1 MTFLSVSDLRFS
13 YGSHAVLDGIDL
25 EIGKGQVVSLIGRNG
40 SGKTTLL
47 RCLNRI
53 GKYREGTV
61 RIGGED
67 VASMG
72 TAELARRFGYVP
84 QSAPANF
91 PATVVD
97 VVLLGRLPHLMWR
110 VGEKDM
116 DLVMSIIKRLKLEH
130 LAFRQFNELSGG
142 ERQKVL
148 IARALAQEPQVL
160 LLDEPTSNLD
170 IMHQLEVMEAVRTEV
185 RKKGEMTAIISIH
198 DLNLAAR
205 YSDTIAVIQD
215 GRMRGYGPPEE
226 ILTGELVS
234 EIYGVR
240 SKIGRDEESGCLTV
254 LPVGISAK
262 APWNN
267 PR

>member
-1 MTFLSVSDLRFS
+1 MTFLSVSGLRFS
-13 YGSHAVLDGIDL
+13 YGHHAVLDGIDL
-25 EIGKGQVVSLIGRNG
+25 EIERGQVVSLIGRNG
-40 SGKTTLL
+40 SGKTTFL

-53 GKYREGTV
+53 GKYQQG
-61 RIGGED
+61 RISIEGED
-67 VASMG
+67 VAAMG
-72 TAELARRFGYVP
+72 AAELATRFGYVP

-97 VVLLGRLPHLMWR
+97 VVMLGRLPHLMWR
-110 VGEKDM
+110 VGDKDM
-116 DLVMSIIKRLKLEH
+116 ELVMGIIRRLNLEH

-148 IARALAQEPQVL
+148 IARALAQEPRVL

-170 IMHQLEVMEAVRTEV
+170 ILHQLEVMEAVRDEV
-185 RKKGEMTAIISIH
+185 KKRGEMTAIISIH

-205 YSDTIAVIQD
+205 YSDAIAVIQG

-240 SKIGRDEESGCLTV
+240 SRIGRDEESGCLTV
-254 LPVGISAK
+254 LPIGISAGVLGTV
-262 APWNN
+262 
-267 PR
+267 